1 MITLKQISIKNR
13 PYYFFSDMINLLSID
28 KISFKSIDAVTYYIK
43 YIPMKSLDHVNIACE
58 NSLYLVFNNGNGYI
72 EKNNGDKNL
81 IFVSTDKNKEIF
93 KKYTKHWDEIK
104 NQIEK

>member
-1 MITLKQISIKNR
+1 MITLKQISIKNC
-13 PYYFFSDMINLLSID
+13 PYYFFSDMIYLLSID

-43 YIPMKSLDHVNIACE
+43 YI
-58 NSLYLVFNNGNGYI
+58 GNGYI
-72 EKNNGDKNL
+72 EKNNGDKYL